1 MVGIADFCS
10 VGEESL
16 FAFYMLQSF
25 FYSLPEWEDGTNS
38 LMKTELI
45 IPFGTESRFGV
56 KIYLRLLI
64 DSIEYT
70 ILVLEKILEKLY
82 IVLRNY

>member
-38 LMKTELI
+38 LMKNLNVPKYIGKTTVYVWADCWAA
-45 IPFGTESRFGV
+45 GMQNQ
-56 KIYLRLLI
+56 
-64 DSIEYT
+64 IE
-70 ILVLEKILEKLY
+70 
-82 IVLRNY
+82 